1 LGGELTATIIG
12 DGIIPEARYLDD
24 LAKGLQFEETVYL
37 LANIAPLL
45 GITLKNE
52 VIYNAEPL
60 YDGCR
65 SFSIGYEQVLRDNIV
80 LDYNRKNVEYLKS
93 LGIDAFHCPYGF
105 HESLVR
111 PVGAEKDIDVLVVGS
126 TNPRRER
133 LLKQF
138 IRPDLNFVWIKSG
151 AYGRNLDELIARAK
165 VILNVHYCDLHPLE
179 VFRLNYL
186 MANHANVVSEKC
198 WDEEVNKQYESGL
211 RFCSEPELL
220 KTCLDAIDNPID
232 GFECI
237 KRIPMDCTKAQEWI
251 RTK

>member
-1 LGGELTATIIG
+1 MIKIIG
-12 DGIIPEARYLDD
+12 DGVIPETKAFHD
-24 LAKGLQFEETVYL
+24 LRDVLHFEQDVYL
-37 LANIAPLL
+37 AAMLAPIL
-45 GITLKNE
+45 GVKLENE

-93 LGIDAFHCPYGF
+93 LGIDAFHCLYGF

-111 PVGAEKDIDVLVVGS
+111 PVKAKKDIDVLVVGS

-151 AYGRNLDELIARAK
+151 AYGKNLDELIARAK
-165 VILNVHYCDLHPLE
+165 VILNVHYCDPHPLE

-198 WDEEVNKQYESGL
+198 WDEEVNRQYESGL
-211 RFCSEPELL
+211 RFCPEQELL
-220 KTCLDAIDNPID
+220 KICLDAIDNPID